1 MPILTGLFVNSAMSK
16 GMAMLVTGNTV
27 RAAAVSALAL
37 LALGGQALAQT
48 GEAQP
53 KVTDP
58 HFKIAPGYLKQSDL
72 PNSLLLLGSPP
83 EKDSAALA
91 RDEEV
96 RKATIPLR
104 DSARWKLA
112 FTDADLAFPQVADNF
127 SCAMGVRID
136 AEQTPRLY
144 AMMQKTLSDF
154 GLSTYGVKNK
164 YNRVR
169 PFVVHGEA
177 TCRADQEAILRSDGS
192 YPSGHT
198 AAGWGWALVFAQI
211 NPERS
216 NALLQRGLEF
226 GQSRVICNA
235 HWQSDVDAGR
245 IMGAATVARLQTDP
259 AFLADIEAAKAEVE
273 AAKAKRT
280 GPAPDCAAEIAAL
293 SGQ

>member
-1 MPILTGLFVNSAMSK
+1 MSMTVNA
-16 GMAMLVTGNTV
+16 V
-27 RAAAVSALAL
+27 RATGVSMVALIAL
-37 LALGGQALAQT
+37 CGQAFAQA
-48 GEAQP
+48 GDAQS

-58 HFKIAPGYLKQSDL
+58 HFKIAPGYLKPSDL
-72 PNSLLLLGSPP
+72 PNSLVLLGPPP

-91 RDEEV
+91 RDEEA
-96 RKATIPLR
+96 RKATLPLR
-104 DSARWKLA
+104 NTSRWKLA
-112 FTDADLAFPQVADNF
+112 STDADLAFPQAADNF

-136 AEQTPRLY
+136 KKQTPRLY
-144 AMMQKTLSDF
+144 AMTQKMLSDF

-169 PFVVHGEA
+169 PFVVHNES

-216 NALLQRGLEF
+216 NELLKRGIEF
-226 GQSRVICNA
+226 GQSRVICDA

-245 IMGAATVARLQTDP
+245 IMGAATVARLQTNA
-259 AFLADIEAAKAEVE
+259 AFLADLRAAKAEVR
-273 AAKAKRT
+273 AAKAKRLN
-280 GPAPDCAAEIAAL
+280 PPDCAAETAAL
-293 SGQ
+293 AGQ